1 MRVTKKRINELNLL
15 RLLRKLKSEDVRL
28 VLQYLNENGLNIL
41 GELTKNLLYCRC
53 NITPKE
59 KITLKKKLSPHKR
72 AFQKIA
78 RKKTNQEQRRRLLID
93 QNGSGLL
100 SLLLS
105 IGVPLLTSILFKN

>member
-1 MRVTKKRINELNLL
+1 MRATRKRINQLNLL

-28 VLQYLNENGLNIL
+28 ILHFLNEEGLNTL

-53 NITPKE
+53 NISPKE
-59 KITLKKKLSPHKR
+59 KITLKKKLSPYKS
-72 AFQKIA
+72 AFRKIA
-78 RKKTNQEQRRRLLID
+78 RKKTNQDQRRRLLIN

-105 IGVPLLTSILFKN
+105 IGVPLLSSILFKN